1 MTKYCYIDLSET
13 DYKASYT
20 DHKLFQE
27 FEKVPEEK
35 MLDIYQQYA
44 DYKKFKSLWPIYP
57 EEFTAKQNDIIGY
70 YDQNRLVAWSMIYKI
85 NAEVIEALQFAW
97 NYENPK
103 LELGIQSL
111 KTECAI
117 YKDLG
122 YKIMILGEAHNY
134 KKKIDGFKKFGPRNR
149 GLGPLV

>member
-1 MTKYCYIDLSET
+1 MNCYIDLSET
-13 DYKASYT
+13 NYNAWVTDYK
-20 DHKLFQE
+20 LFADY
-27 FEKVPEEK
+27 EKVPVER
-35 MLDIYQQYA
+35 MLEIYQQYA
-44 DYKKFKSLWPIYP
+44 DYKKFKSVWPIYP

-85 NAEVIEALQFAW
+85 NAEAVEAIQFAW
-97 NYENPK
+97 DYKNPK

-122 YKIMILGEAHNY
+122 YKIMILGEAHHY
-134 KKKIDGFKKFGPRNR
+134 KKKIDGFKKFGKSNI
-149 GLGPLV
+149 GSTNTV

>member
-1 MTKYCYIDLSET
+1 MNCYIDLSET
-13 DYKASYT
+13 NYNAWVTDYK
-20 DHKLFQE
+20 LFADY
-27 FEKVPEEK
+27 EKVPVER
-35 MLDIYQQYA
+35 MLEIYQQYA
-44 DYKKFKSLWPIYP
+44 DYKKFKSVWPIYP

-85 NAEVIEALQFAW
+85 NAEAVEAIQFAW
-97 NYENPK
+97 DYKNPK

-122 YKIMILGEAHNY
+122 YKIMILGEAHHY
-134 KKKIDGFKKFGPRNR
+134 KKKIDGFKKFGKTNI
-149 GLGPLV
+149 GSTNTV